1 MIRRIHF
8 IGIGGAGMSGIAQVF
23 HTLGYEVSGSDLKR
37 SRYTRMLEE
46 AGVTVAIGHAA
57 ENLERPDAVVVS
69 TAIPPHNPELAAAA
83 QRGIPV
89 FQRAQMLAELMSMKR
104 GIAIA
109 GTHGKTTTTSMI
121 ANTMELLDL
130 KPSFVVGGELNDV
143 GSNAR
148 AGEGEWLV
156 AEADESD
163 GSLLHLRPE
172 IAVITNVELDHHSH
186 YASLDEVVEVF
197 RQFVAGLPE
206 DGALVIC
213 DEPLLREIARS
224 TRARVVTY
232 GTDEGADYRATD
244 LESSRAGTSFSL
256 ALPDGGAAGVTDA
269 DGVAVEPEPIGTG
282 SEPCRVSLMVRGLHN
297 VLNSLAAI
305 AVLDL
310 IGTSPSAAAGALASF
325 SGAARRFQV
334 KGEAAGVT
342 IVDDYAHHPT
352 EIAATLEAARSGG
365 WTRVIGAFQPHLY
378 SRTRYLHDEFGK
390 ALNNC
395 DLAIVTDIYGAR
407 EEPEPGISGKL
418 VIDSALKWSPNANVA
433 YIPRKRDIVPLLLR
447 ELRPGD
453 LLLTIGAGDI
463 FKVGEDLLAALQ
475 RQESLV

>member
-1 MIRRIHF
+1 
-8 IGIGGAGMSGIAQVF
+8 
-23 HTLGYEVSGSDLKR
+23 
-37 SRYTRMLEE
+37 
-46 AGVTVAIGHAA
+46 
-57 ENLERPDAVVVS
+57 
-69 TAIPPHNPELAAAA
+69 
-83 QRGIPV
+83 
-89 FQRAQMLAELMSMKR
+89 
-104 GIAIA
+104 
-109 GTHGKTTTTSMI
+109 
-121 ANTMELLDL
+121 
-130 KPSFVVGGELNDV
+130 
-143 GSNAR
+143 
-148 AGEGEWLV
+148 
-156 AEADESD
+156 
-163 GSLLHLRPE
+163 
-172 IAVITNVELDHHSH
+172 
-186 YASLDEVVEVF
+186 
-197 RQFVAGLPE
+197 
-206 DGALVIC
+206 
-213 DEPLLREIARS
+213 
-224 TRARVVTY
+224 
-232 GTDEGADYRATD
+232 
-244 LESSRAGTSFSL
+244 
-256 ALPDGGAAGVTDA
+256 
-269 DGVAVEPEPIGTG
+269 
-282 SEPCRVSLMVRGLHN
+282 

-310 IGTSPSAAAGALASF
+310 IGTAPSDAAAALASF

-433 YIPRKRDIVPLLLR
+433 YIPRKSDIVPLLLR

-463 FKVGEDLLAALQ
+463 FKVGEDLLAALE